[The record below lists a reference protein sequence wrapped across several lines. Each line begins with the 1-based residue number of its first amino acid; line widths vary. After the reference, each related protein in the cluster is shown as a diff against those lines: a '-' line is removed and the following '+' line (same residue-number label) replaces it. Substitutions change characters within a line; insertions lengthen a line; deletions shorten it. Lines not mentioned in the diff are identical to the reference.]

1 MATVPLAIT
10 AVIGQIVNAVYI
22 PIHAGEQ
29 GKQADRL
36 QNEEN
41 LIRRAGI
48 YALSGWLDEQG
59 RMTDKISCTESH

>member
-1 MATVPLAIT
+1 MMFSAEGFT
-10 AVIGQIVNAVYI
+10 
-22 PIHAGEQ
+22 
-29 GKQADRL
+29 RS
-36 QNEEN
+36 NEEN